1 MTMDALLAIL
11 VFLAEL
17 LFVPFEQRDIRAK
30 RRKEMEDL
38 DRRPPKDWE
47 GLV

>member
-1 MTMDALLAIL
+1 MRT
-11 VFLAEL
+11 FLEL
-17 LFVPFEQRDIRAK
+17 LSALADLFLSPLDIREFRAR

-47 GLV
+47 RLV

>member
-1 MTMDALLAIL
+1 MTMDALLEIFSFL
-11 VFLAEL
+11 VEL
-17 LFVPFEQRDIRAK
+17 LFAPLKWGDIRAK

-47 GLV
+47 ELV

>member
-1 MTMDALLAIL
+1 MTMNALLEIL
-11 VFLAEL
+11 SFLVEL
-17 LFVPFEQRDIRAK
+17 LFEPLEWGNIRAK

-47 GLV
+47 ELV